1 MVAFQRRPIMHPGTG
16 RGSRREALRCRIMT
30 RMSDPILPPETA
42 EPAESVE
49 TPGSGGTASAVPSLI
64 VRTLRLDETVDLL
77 GHIPLAVSGAWL
89 RHGQGMVALGTAWS
103 VQTVGPHRFAAA
115 SAAFQAVAAAARV
128 DDEVRTRTSGLIA
141 LGSFSYADTSQ
152 RSSRLMVPSALLG
165 VHDGESFLT
174 VVGVDEEPVVPTSWR
189 DLFPSTPLQPS
200 PSDELEVEADH
211 TPDEYQALVQEA
223 VTEIRAGRAEKVVLS
238 ERTTVTAEHRIEPAV
253 LLANLA
259 RDYPSTWVYHLD
271 DVIGASPE
279 MLAQTETGRVFSRVL
294 AGTRPVA
301 DDGELDEVDRR
312 AFRSDAKEL
321 SEHAF
326 AVDSV
331 VERLAGLAEDIDV
344 SPEPFV
350 LRLPGLE
357 HLASDVSAR
366 LRSGTTSVDVASRLH
381 PSAAVSG
388 TPREAADEIIARLE
402 PHDRGGYA
410 SPVGWMDA
418 AGDGQWAIAL
428 RMAHLNAQ
436 RVVTLQAGGGLV
448 AASDPVSEHAEVLAK
463 CRPMLRALRGT
474 PTASEIEETPPEPL
488 LGA

>member
-1 MVAFQRRPIMHPGTG
+1 
-16 RGSRREALRCRIMT
+16 MT

-42 EPAESVE
+42 EPAELAEPAVAAE
-49 TPGSGGTASAVPSLI
+49 TPSSAGTAAAVPSLI
-64 VRTLRLDETVDLL
+64 VRTLRLEETVDLL
-77 GHIPLAVSGAWL
+77 GHIPLDVSGAWL

-103 VQTVGPHRFAAA
+103 VQTSGPHRFAAA
-115 SAAFQAVAAAARV
+115 SAAFQAIAAAARI

-152 RSSRLMVPSALLG
+152 RASRLMVPSALLG

-174 VVGVDEEPVVPTSWR
+174 VVGVDEEPVIPSSWR
-189 DLFPSTPLQPS
+189 DLFPSTPVP
-200 PSDELEVEADH
+200 PVRSDELEVEADH

-223 VTEIRAGRAEKVVLS
+223 VMEIRAGRAEKVVLS
-238 ERTTVTAEHRIEPAV
+238 ERTTVTAEHPIEPAV

-326 AVDSV
+326 AVESV
-331 VERLAGLAEDIDV
+331 VERLGGLAEDIDV
-344 SPEPFV
+344 SREPFV

-366 LRSGTTSVDVASRLH
+366 LRPGTTSVDVASRLH

-428 RMAHLNAQ
+428 RMAHLSAEKA
-436 RVVTLQAGGGLV
+436 VTLQAGGGLV
-448 AASDPVSEHAEVLAK
+448 SASNPVSEHAEVLAK
-463 CRPMLRALRGT
+463 CRPMLRALRGA
-474 PTASEIEETPPEPL
+474 PAASEIEETPPEPT
-488 LGA
+488 LGT